1 MNGLAGIRCQRGLD
15 KISQNL
21 AKRATEKPPPKEA
34 ASYPHGALH
43 YGLTRNWWL
52 LVSVPPGVVTV
63 TKPVVAPL
71 GTVAFR

>member
-34 ASYPHGALH
+34 ASYSALLLRDGEDSTA
-43 YGLTRNWWL
+43 YG
-52 LVSVPPGVVTV
+52 
-63 TKPVVAPL
+63 
-71 GTVAFR
+71 